1 MTNERRTAMERH
13 AQTILTGVITIL
25 LAWVGLTLTDS
36 ANQIARLEERLVS
49 LGREVQMMRNQLN
62 NQYSYR
68 DAERD
73 FSAIRAQIKS
83 NSDRITRLES
93 NQ

>member
-1 MTNERRTAMERH
+1 MERH
-13 AQTILTGVITIL
+13 AQTVLTGAMTLL
-25 LAWVGLTLTDS
+25 LAWVGITLTDS
-36 ANQIARLEERLVS
+36 SNQIARLEERLVS
-49 LGREVQMMRNQLN
+49 LGKEVQLVRDQLN

-73 FSAIRAQIKS
+73 LSAIRAQIKS
-83 NSDRITRLES
+83 NSDRISRIES